1 MKFTVQ
7 NSQGTQRNVIEAE
20 TPKDAALMWAHER
33 LDEDEDDRC
42 YVFVD
47 GVRVAAF
54 DLTMERE
61 ATEVFQ

>member
-1 MKFTVQ
+1 MRYTVQ
-7 NSQGTQRNVIEAE
+7 NSRGTQRSVIEAE
-20 TPKDAALMWAHER
+20 TPKDAALMWAHEW

-42 YVFVD
+42 HVFVD

-61 ATEVFQ
+61 ATEVST